1 MRVVIES
8 SAQAAADRAARSLA
22 DSVRSNPH
30 CVLGLAT
37 GRTVEPVYA
46 RLAALHRDQ
55 GLSLRSV
62 TAFNLDEYVGASR
75 DDAWSFYRFAFR
87 HLVEPTDLP
96 AASLHVPDGA
106 APDIFAEAER
116 YDAAIRE
123 AGGIDLQLLG
133 LGQNGHIGFN
143 EPGSSLGSATR
154 AKALTEETLRANQA
168 DLPGLGRDL
177 PEAAITVGLGTILSA
192 RSCLLLAVGAAK
204 AGAVAA
210 LVEGPVT
217 ARVPASVLQHHP
229 NATVVL
235 DAAGAAGLEARQYY
249 EHAER
254 LQRRLEE
261 DGRLTSR
268 RS

>member
-8 SAQAAADRAARSLA
+8 SAQAAADRVAQTLA

-75 DDAWSFYRFAFR
+75 DDAWSFYRFTFR

-116 YDAAIRE
+116 YDATIRE

>member
-1 MRVVIES
+1 
-8 SAQAAADRAARSLA
+8 
-22 DSVRSNPH
+22 
-30 CVLGLAT
+30 
-37 GRTVEPVYA
+37 VEPVYA
-46 RLAALHRDQ
+46 RLAAIHRDE
-55 GLSLRSV
+55 GLSLRGI
-62 TAFNLDEYVGASR
+62 TTFNLDEYVGATR
-75 DDAWSFYRFAFR
+75 DDAWSFYRFTLR

-96 AASLHVPDGA
+96 AASVHVPDGA
-106 APDIFAEAER
+106 ASDIFAEAER

-154 AKALTEETLRANQA
+154 AKALTEQTLRANQA
-168 DLPGLGRDL
+168 DLPALGGER

-192 RSCLLLAVGAAK
+192 RSCLLLAVGSAK
-204 AGAVAA
+204 AAAVAA
-210 LVEGPVT
+210 MVEGPVT

-235 DAAGAAGLEARQYY
+235 DASAAAGLAAQEYY

-254 LQRRLEE
+254 LQRQLEE
-261 DGRLTSR
+261 GGGLTSR

>member
-8 SAQAAADRAARSLA
+8 SAKAAADRVARTLA
-22 DSVRSNPH
+22 DAIRSNPH

-37 GRTVEPVYA
+37 GRTVEPVYT
-46 RLAALHRDQ
+46 RLAAIHRDE
-55 GLSLRSV
+55 GLSLRGV
-62 TAFNLDEYVGASR
+62 TTFNLDEYVGASR
-75 DDAWSFYRFAFR
+75 DDEWSFYRFTFR

-96 AASLHVPDGA
+96 AASVHVPDGA

-116 YDAAIRE
+116 YDAAIGA

-154 AKALTEETLRANQA
+154 AKALSEETLRANQE
-168 DLPGLGRDL
+168 DLPALGRNR

-192 RSCLLLAVGAAK
+192 RSCLLLAVGSAK
-204 AGAVAA
+204 ARAVAA

-235 DAAGAAGLEARQYY
+235 DAAAAAGLEARQYY

-261 DGRLTSR
+261 ESRL
-268 RS
+268 RSHRS